1 MRHSLC
7 QLSLSSEDTSP
18 DAKRALI
25 RLAEKLKKN
34 NVVLDMIAF
43 GDRIEVDE
51 GRHSILHVTSLPH
64 LADTS
69 MILNSLMLASNC
81 SLSDELTTDVVA
93 ALAWLGTSDVGC
105 AEIPEGYPQTVT
117 PLSFL

>member
-43 GDRIEVDE
+43 GDRIEADE
-51 GRHSILHVTSLPH
+51 GRHSILRMFVMN
-64 LADTS
+64 A
-69 MILNSLMLASNC
+69 
-81 SLSDELTTDVVA
+81 SLSNVCHSHTLPISRRYLA
-93 ALAWLGTSDVGC
+93 APPG
-105 AEIPEGYPQTVT
+105 
-117 PLSFL
+117 